1 MEIQRLTRNNETM
14 FDDKVAQ
21 YIAVTMIGGAV
32 SEAAGG
38 DFLDGAIS
46 AAMVHLFNDLSDPQ
60 KIQRHKEL
68 SQARNEW
75 ERFQVTVKWDMIA
88 GNQDMIKVG
97 KGAMNIYN
105 GLSYALP
112 KMWNNAP
119 PAAKGVLITAGGI
132 VALPVIIPAAE
143 YGVNYVYMNPLTTM
157 TGIGIADNLFLGG
170 TPFSTYKEGI
180 ATYLHDYNPWAVK

>member
-1 MEIQRLTRNNETM
+1 
-14 FDDKVAQ
+14 
-21 YIAVTMIGGAV
+21 MIRGAV

-46 AAMVHLFNDLSDPQ
+46 AAMVHLFNDFTDSQ
-60 KIQRHKEL
+60 KIQRYKEL

-97 KGAMNIYN
+97 KGAMSIYN
-105 GLSYALP
+105 GLGYALP
-112 KMWNNAP
+112 NMWNNAP

-132 VALPVIIPAAE
+132 FALPVIIPTAE
-143 YGVNYVYMNPLTTM
+143 YGISYVYMNP
-157 TGIGIADNLFLGG
+157 
-170 TPFSTYKEGI
+170 
-180 ATYLHDYNPWAVK
+180 ATYCGSTWGELASDIVLPGAASTMGGAVWNLGNEIYDWSQK